1 MSRKGALR
9 AIGLG
14 TLAVLIMASTGIAM
28 AQPHKNGP
36 VKRFTEAAVEVSG
49 TVFWLPSTI
58 EVNQGDRV
66 VITVKDEMGGPPE
79 MHGFAIP
86 AYHIAVL
93 VPMGQTKVVTFTA
106 NKAGIFRFICQIHSD
121 HIGGQLVVHPAGAF
135 GKAR

>member
-1 MSRKGALR
+1 MRRKGALR

-14 TLAVLIMASTGIAM
+14 AVALLVMASTGIAM
-28 AQPHKNGP
+28 AQSGKNGP
-36 VKRFTEAAVEVSG
+36 VKRFTEVAVEISG
-49 TVFWLPSTI
+49 NAFWLPSTI

-66 VITVKDEMGGPPE
+66 VITAKDLMGGPPE

-93 VPMGQTKVVTFTA
+93 VPTGQTKVITFTA
-106 NKAGIFRFICQIHSD
+106 DKAGIFPFICQIHSE